1 MPEGLDKSGGI
12 SFGRKQ
18 NWDKKEEDKPYGM
31 ADGEKE
37 FEEEVAEPRNLDVE
51 QLARQERLGQ
61 KLATAKRANGTGLA
75 INSSTIIGCLFY
87 LDSLLNNPATLENLN
102 MVNDMFGLE
111 IDFESIILMVQ
122 DYKAQIIGLCIS
134 SQTMLMSW
142 KQTRQQMLDDDRE
155 DTFGFIND
163 ELGKIGI

>member
-18 NWDKKEEDKPYGM
+18 NWDKKEEDKNKHYGM
-31 ADGEKE
+31 ADGTKE
-37 FEEEVAEPRNLDVE
+37 VEEEVEEPRNLDVK
-51 QLARQERLGQ
+51 QLARQERLSQ
-61 KLATAKRANGTGLA
+61 KLATAKGINGTGLA

-111 IDFESIILMVQ
+111 IDFENII
-122 DYKAQIIGLCIS
+122 II
-134 SQTMLMSW
+134 
-142 KQTRQQMLDDDRE
+142 
-155 DTFGFIND
+155 FIVKFICFIHYI
-163 ELGKIGI
+163 LL

>member
-18 NWDKKEEDKPYGM
+18 NWDKKKEDESKNYGM
-31 ADGEKE
+31 ADGTEVK
-37 FEEEVAEPRNLDVE
+37 EEVKEPRNLDVK
-51 QLARQERLGQ
+51 QLARQERLSQ
-61 KLATAKRANGTGLA
+61 KLATAKRTNGAGLA
-75 INSSTIIGCLFY
+75 INSSTIIGILFY

-111 IDFESIILMVQ
+111 IDFESIILMMQ
-122 DYKAQIIGLCIS
+122 DYKAQIIGFCIS
-134 SQTMLMSW
+134 SQTMLMGW
-142 KQTRQQMLDDDRE
+142 KQTRQQMLDNDRE

-163 ELGKIGI
+163 ELGKIV

>member
-1 MPEGLDKSGGI
+1 
-12 SFGRKQ
+12 
-18 NWDKKEEDKPYGM
+18 
-31 ADGEKE
+31 
-37 FEEEVAEPRNLDVE
+37 
-51 QLARQERLGQ
+51 
-61 KLATAKRANGTGLA
+61 
-75 INSSTIIGCLFY
+75 
-87 LDSLLNNPATLENLN
+87 